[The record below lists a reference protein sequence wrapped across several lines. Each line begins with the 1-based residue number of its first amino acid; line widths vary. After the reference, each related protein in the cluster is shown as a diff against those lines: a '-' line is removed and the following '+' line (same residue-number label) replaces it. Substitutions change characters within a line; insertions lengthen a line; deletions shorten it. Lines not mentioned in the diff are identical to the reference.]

1 MAGPTLSVL
10 LKGLTT
16 TNIQKL
22 YTLINELSE
31 KREDKDFYMSSS
43 SVSYGM
49 SEQKPFSFDIIDIDS
64 DESEYD
70 TQELDQ
76 IEIKTNFRPNTNI
89 LLMAMTNDFES
100 HKLLGIL
107 ALKIAE
113 NFNGIID
120 FGGKLN
126 IDDSIKG
133 KTYNINYETAV
144 GTSTQY
150 NICDVEFMKYWLEH
164 ENFSLK
170 AAKGY

>member
-10 LKGLTT
+10 LKGFST

-22 YTLINELSE
+22 YVLIDELSE
-31 KREDKDFYMSSS
+31 EREGKDFYMSSS
-43 SVSYGM
+43 SASYGM
-49 SEQKPFSFDIIDIDS
+49 SEQKPFSFDIIDMDS

-76 IEIKTNFRPNTNI
+76 IEIKTNFRPNTYI

-100 HKLLGIL
+100 YKLLGIL
-107 ALKIAE
+107 ALKIAKT
-113 NFNGIID
+113 FNGIID

-133 KTYNINYETAV
+133 KTYNIDYKTAV

-150 NICDVEFMKYWLEH
+150 NIGDAEFMKYWLVH
-164 ENFSLK
+164 ENFNLVK
-170 AAKGY
+170 